1 MNLRQDMHVHSTFS
15 DGRDAIED
23 NVAQAERLELTEL
36 GCVDHVRADTAWV
49 PEYAAAVRRV
59 RASTGVRLTCSIEA
73 KLLDTTGALDL
84 PADLDGVEAIFAA
97 DHQVPLDDGPTHPRE
112 VRERLQRGDLGA
124 EDVLEAIVT
133 ATARSLD
140 RALPVVIAH
149 LFSVLPKIGLD
160 EADVSDELLRH
171 LASETKR
178 TGQTVEISERWRCPS
193 ARTLRP
199 FAEHGVPIVVSTDSH
214 AADTIGRY
222 EYCTAVAAE
231 LGLTGRAA
239 P

>member
-23 NVAQAERLELTEL
+23 NVAQAERLGLTAL

-59 RASTGVRLTCSIEA
+59 RVTTGVRLVCSIEA

-84 PADLDGVEAIFAA
+84 PAALDGVEAIFAA
-97 DHQVPLDDGPTHPRE
+97 DHQVPLEDGPAHPRE
-112 VRERLQRGDLGA
+112 VRERLQRGDLRA
-124 EDVLEAIVT
+124 EAVLEAIVT

-140 RALPVVIAH
+140 RAHPVVIAH
-149 LFSVLPKIGLD
+149 LFSVLPKIGLE
-160 EADVSDELLRH
+160 EAAVPEDLLRH
-171 LASETKR
+171 LASECKR
-178 TGQTVEISERWRCPS
+178 TGQSVEISERWRCPS

-199 FAEHGVPIVVSTDSH
+199 FAEYGVPIVLSTDSH
-214 AADTIGRY
+214 SSETIGRY
-222 EYCTAVAAE
+222 AYCAGVVSE
-231 LGLTGRAA
+231 LGVN
-239 P
+239 

>member
-23 NVAQAERLELTEL
+23 NVAQAERLGLTAL

-59 RASTGVRLTCSIEA
+59 RVTTGVRLVCSIEA

-84 PADLDGVEAIFAA
+84 PAALDGVEAIFAA
-97 DHQVPLDDGPTHPRE
+97 DHQVPLEDGPAHPRE
-112 VRERLQRGDLGA
+112 VRERLQRGDLRTEA
-124 EDVLEAIVT
+124 VLEAIVT

-140 RALPVVIAH
+140 RAHPVVIAH
-149 LFSVLPKIGLD
+149 LFSVLPKIGLE
-160 EADVSDELLRH
+160 EAAVPEDLLRH
-171 LASETKR
+171 LASECKR
-178 TGQTVEISERWRCPS
+178 TGQSVEISERWRCPS

-199 FAEHGVPIVVSTDSH
+199 FAEYGVPIVLSTDSH
-214 AADTIGRY
+214 SSETIGRY
-222 EYCTAVAAE
+222 AYCAGVVSE
-231 LGLTGRAA
+231 LGVN
-239 P
+239 

>member
-23 NVAQAERLELTEL
+23 NVAQAERLGLTAL

-59 RASTGVRLTCSIEA
+59 RVTTGVRLVCSIEA

-84 PADLDGVEAIFAA
+84 PAALDGVEAIFAA
-97 DHQVPLDDGPTHPRE
+97 DHQVPLEDGPAHPRE
-112 VRERLQRGDLGA
+112 VRERLQRGDLRTEA
-124 EDVLEAIVT
+124 VLEAIVT

-140 RALPVVIAH
+140 RAHPVVIAH
-149 LFSVLPKIGLD
+149 LFSVLPKIGLE
-160 EADVSDELLRH
+160 EAAVPEDLLRH
-171 LASETKR
+171 LASECKR
-178 TGQTVEISERWRCPS
+178 TGQSVEISERWRCPS

-199 FAEHGVPIVVSTDSH
+199 FAEYGVPIVLSTDSH
-214 AADTIGRY
+214 SSETIGRY
-222 EYCTAVAAE
+222 AYCAAVVSE
-231 LGLTGRAA
+231 LGVD
-239 P
+239 